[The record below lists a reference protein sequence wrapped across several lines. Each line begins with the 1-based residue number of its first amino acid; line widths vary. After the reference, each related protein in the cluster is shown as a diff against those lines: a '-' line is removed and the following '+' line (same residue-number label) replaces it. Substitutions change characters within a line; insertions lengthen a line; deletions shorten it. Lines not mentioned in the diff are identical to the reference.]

1 MQSIDTWYKI
11 RNESDVDS
19 PALLVF
25 PERVKQNITLLISM
39 IDDSKRLRPHVKTH
53 KTKKLTRLQ
62 LEAGI
67 TRFKCAT
74 IAEAAM
80 LGECEAPDVLLAY
93 SLYGPKLT
101 RFLSLKKKFP
111 KTNFSVIV
119 DNPEAADA
127 LAEAAMQA
135 GMVVDVYMDLNVG
148 MGRTGIKPGAEAV
161 ALYQQCG
168 QLEGLAIQGFHAY
181 DGHVDERDIEKRKVI
196 CAQNFEVVGQMAQQ
210 VQRAGFPKPRI
221 VIGGSPTFPIYATYP
236 DVECSP
242 GTFIL
247 WDKGYADGLPDQPF
261 FPAAVLLTRIISMPD
276 VNRLCVDLGHK
287 AVAAENPLDRRVYF
301 LNAPDLTPVS
311 QSEEHLV
318 LETPAGHSWK
328 VGDLVYGLPYHVC
341 PTVSLYDY
349 LTVVEQG
356 AYVERWAVASRNRLS
371 VVNDLSIVNYF

>member
-1 MQSIDTWYKI
+1 MQPIDTWYKI

-25 PERVKQNITLLISM
+25 PERIKQNITLLKSM
-39 IDDSKRLRPHVKTH
+39 IDDPKRLRPHVKTH
-53 KTKKLTRLQ
+53 KTKELTRLQ

-93 SLYGPKLT
+93 PLYGPKIA

-119 DNPEAADA
+119 DNPEAVDA
-127 LAEAAMQA
+127 LAEAAVQA
-135 GMVVDVYMDLNVG
+135 GMVVDVYMDLNIG
-148 MGRTGIKPGAEAV
+148 MGRTGIKPGAGAV
-161 ALYQQCG
+161 ALYQHCG

-181 DGHVDERDIEKRKVI
+181 DGHVHERDIEKRKVI
-196 CAQNFEVVGQMAQQ
+196 CAQNFQVVEQLAQQ
-210 VQRAGFPKPRI
+210 VQKVGFPKPRI
-221 VIGGSPTFPIYATYP
+221 VIGGSPSFPVYATYP

-261 FPAAVLLTRIISMPD
+261 FPAAVLLTRIVSMPE
-276 VNRLCVDLGHK
+276 VNRLCVDMGHK

-318 LETPAGHSWK
+318 LETPPGHSWK
-328 VGDLVYGLPYHVC
+328 VGDVLYGLPYHVC
-341 PTVSLYDY
+341 PTVALYDRVI
-349 LTVVEQG
+349 VVEKHI
-356 AYVERWAVASRNRLS
+356 AAKYWEVVARRR
-371 VVNDLSIVNYF
+371 F

>member
-1 MQSIDTWYKI
+1 MQPIDTWYKT

-25 PERVKQNITLLISM
+25 RERIKQNIVLLKSM
-39 IDDSKRLRPHVKTH
+39 IDDPTRLRPHVKTH
-53 KTKKLTRLQ
+53 KTKELTRLQ

-74 IAEAAM
+74 ITEAKM

-93 SLYGPKLT
+93 PLYGPKLP
-101 RFLSLKKKFP
+101 RFLSLRKKFP
-111 KTNFSVIV
+111 STNFSAIV
-119 DNPEAADA
+119 DNPEAARA
-127 LAEAAMQA
+127 LADAAMQVRA
-135 GMVVDVYMDLNVG
+135 IVDVYLDLNIG

-181 DGHVDERDIEKRKVI
+181 DGHVHERDIEKRRVI
-196 CAQNFEVVGQMAQQ
+196 CAQNFEQVDQLAKQ
-210 VQRAGFPKPRI
+210 VQAAGFPKPRI
-221 VIGGSPTFPIYATYP
+221 VMGGSPSFPIYATYP

-261 FPAAVLLTRIISMPD
+261 LPAAVLLTRIVSMPEP
-276 VNRLCVDLGHK
+276 NRLCVDLGHK
-287 AVAAENPLDRRVYF
+287 AVAAENPLERRVYF
-301 LNAPDLTPVS
+301 LNAPDLKPIS

-318 LETPAGHSWK
+318 LEAPSGHSWK
-328 VGDLVYGLPYHVC
+328 VGNVLYGLPYHIC
-341 PTVSLYDY
+341 PTVALYDC
-349 LTVVEQG
+349 LMVIEQG
-356 AYVERWAVASRNRLS
+356 VYIENWAVASRNRL
-371 VVNDLSIVNYF
+371 